1 MIVFV
6 DYPNRVRCATAV
18 QPSGMFERQEVVV
31 IMEVAPG
38 GQKQNFL
45 PVSRGGNGK
54 FAGLANPTRQALLKA
69 GFYHDK

>member
-1 MIVFV
+1 
-6 DYPNRVRCATAV
+6 
-18 QPSGMFERQEVVV
+18 MFERQEVVV